1 MEGVEGVD
9 EFEVFE
15 WIFLILFNNL
25 ISDLISHGNSHGNS
39 HVHTGFKLNTGIR
52 FPVVTPNPCSDS
64 WIALEKYFFV
74 VFFCEGLNW
83 AFAVVFWGTFWLAI
97 WRSLRMLC
105 GLKADGGCFFQEF
118 TTYIPMAL
126 RRSVVVVC
134 FANSGI
140 FRVFSWFVTWSKCQR
155 LTDAILGSCDVRSK
169 KLACAFYSLFSIRI
183 GCS

>member
-1 MEGVEGVD
+1 LGCFGVRIWLVKWFSCTCGNQAVRCCFVTKYLMEGVEGVD

-74 VFFCEGLNW
+74 VFFW
-83 AFAVVFWGTFWLAI
+83 
-97 WRSLRMLC
+97 
-105 GLKADGGCFFQEF
+105 
-118 TTYIPMAL
+118 
-126 RRSVVVVC
+126 
-134 FANSGI
+134 
-140 FRVFSWFVTWSKCQR
+140 
-155 LTDAILGSCDVRSK
+155 
-169 KLACAFYSLFSIRI
+169 
-183 GCS
+183 